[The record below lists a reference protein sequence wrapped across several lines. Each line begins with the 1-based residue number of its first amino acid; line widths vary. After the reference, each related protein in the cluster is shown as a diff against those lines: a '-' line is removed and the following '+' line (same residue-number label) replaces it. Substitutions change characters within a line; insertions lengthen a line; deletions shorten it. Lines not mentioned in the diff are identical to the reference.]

1 MLDDFGKY
9 NEEALPYYEKYESYN
24 KFITDVA
31 EKNRKKNEFLTKL
44 FEEYYKELKQETE
57 DLKKYQEAIESVDF
71 KDVNKAYDKIKTMTH
86 YLSSKEELWSR
97 LKAQASKQGLVYD
110 KASDKFLS
118 SNAKS
123 NK

>member
-1 MLDDFGKY
+1 MPIAAGGDVCFFKK
-9 NEEALPYYEKYESYN
+9 LPVE
-24 KFITDVA
+24 
-31 EKNRKKNEFLTKL
+31 
-44 FEEYYKELKQETE
+44 
-57 DLKKYQEAIESVDF
+57 
-71 KDVNKAYDKIKTMTH
+71 KIKTMTH

-118 SNAKS
+118 NNTKS